1 MPRGSTGT
9 AETVLIYDGDCA
21 FCELW
26 VTRLQRALPISPRA
40 ITSQGVDLDALG
52 LTTEDVRDY
61 AWLVTPTRHIA
72 GADILPELL
81 VHQRPFGLR
90 VIGYF
95 LRLWPVAV
103 IARAVYALIAQTRH
117 VLPGGTPEC
126 RVEENR

>member
-1 MPRGSTGT
+1 MPRGSTGI

-26 VTRLQRALPISPRA
+26 VARLQRALPTSPRA
-40 ITSQGVDLDALG
+40 VTSQEADLDALG
-52 LTTEDVRDY
+52 LTTQDVRDY
-61 AWLVTPTRHIA
+61 AWLITPTRHIA

-90 VIGYF
+90 VIGHL

-103 IARAVYALIAQTRH
+103 IARGVYALVARTRH
-117 VLPGGTPEC
+117 NLPGGTTRC
-126 RVEENR
+126 RVEENP